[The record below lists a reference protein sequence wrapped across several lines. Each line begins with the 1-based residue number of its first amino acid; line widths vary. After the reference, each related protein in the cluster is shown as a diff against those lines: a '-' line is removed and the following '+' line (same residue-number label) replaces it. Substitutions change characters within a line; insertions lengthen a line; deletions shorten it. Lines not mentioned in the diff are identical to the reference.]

1 MADEKDPKANAQAA
15 AQSGEET
22 PQETAPA
29 ADAKGKKAKGKQGNK
44 LKAIYAGLSPRGK
57 TLAQI
62 AGLVIAAVMVDM
74 IVVRPMNNYLSRI
87 DDLIAVEEQVIPKRL
102 QILKFKDRILAQYR
116 SAKPFLSDPTL
127 SQEEE
132 IARLLREVERVSKSS
147 GLFVSNINP
156 VKTTQQSESL
166 YELSVDIEGKGG
178 IDQVRK
184 FMKEIEVENPPIRID
199 GFNFKPQGKDSDD
212 VKFMF
217 TIVKLGVKERILTYV
232 E

>member
-1 MADEKDPKANAQAA
+1 MADEKDSKKAAE
-15 AQSGEET
+15 G
-22 PQETAPA
+22 APAEGA
-29 ADAKGKKAKGKQGNK
+29 ADAKGKKGGKAAGPKGGK
-44 LKAIYAGLSPRGK
+44 LKAIYNNMSGRGK
-57 TLAQI
+57 MLAKV
-62 AGLVIAAVMVDM
+62 AGLVIAAVLVDM

-102 QILKFKDRILAQYR
+102 QILKFKDRIIAQYH
-116 SAKPFLSDPTL
+116 SAKPFLSDLTI

-132 IARLLREVERVSKSS
+132 IARLLREVERVSKGA

-156 VKTTQQSESL
+156 VKTTEQSETL

-184 FMKEIEVENPPIRID
+184 FMKEIELSNPPIRID

-212 VKFMF
+212 IKFTF
-217 TIVKLGVKERILTYV
+217 TIIKIGVKERVLTYLQ
-232 E
+232 